1 MSQNQILLRGQFSDR
16 RSRGSRTPKPPM
28 EYTLSLVAAR
38 TFLQEACANEL
49 IDSFSTGFPFDIC
62 RAVQPLILSER
73 RNSPDTMSR

>member
-1 MSQNQILLRGQFSDR
+1 
-16 RSRGSRTPKPPM
+16 M

-62 RAVQPLILSER
+62 RQF
-73 RNSPDTMSR
+73 SR